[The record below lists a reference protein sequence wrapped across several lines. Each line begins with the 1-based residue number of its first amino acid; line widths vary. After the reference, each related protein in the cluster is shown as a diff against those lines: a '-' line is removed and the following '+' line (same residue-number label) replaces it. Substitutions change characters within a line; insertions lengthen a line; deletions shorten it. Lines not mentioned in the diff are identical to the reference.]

1 MARTTQV
8 VSISADPAV
17 LRKIDDAAKRADLSR
32 SEFFITG
39 ATRLAKLQ
47 RSEQRQAEPAACA
60 DSEGPKGK

>member
-8 VSISADPAV
+8 VSISAVPEK
-17 LRKIDDAAKRADLSR
+17 LREIDIARKLAGLSR

-47 RSEQRQAEPAACA
+47 RADAREPVAIA
-60 DSEGPKGK
+60 DSADKGK